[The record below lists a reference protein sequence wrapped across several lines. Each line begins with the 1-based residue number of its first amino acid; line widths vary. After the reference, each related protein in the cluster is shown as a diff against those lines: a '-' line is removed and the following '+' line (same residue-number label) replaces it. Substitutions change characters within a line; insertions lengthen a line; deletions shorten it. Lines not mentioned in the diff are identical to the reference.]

1 MVNVAEYFIG
11 LIIAAILV
19 TAVLIKYR
27 NKGFRG
33 EWILTG
39 FLIAIISLPLGLVLT
54 PVLEIMTRLFL
65 PEGPFNQIF
74 SVLSMFII
82 LSICYTYLRKGSAT
96 LFVKVL
102 GVSFLV
108 LVLLI
113 VAWFSLSMSEGGM
126 FMVIQEVNIPAG
138 EKVRFVE
145 ITREEL
151 EKYPPLKKAMNAYT
165 ESNSSGFKVDSEDQG
180 KVNDFFNKKRYVAR
194 FLFSIQDGKT
204 EEYLNKGVVSQEL
217 IKLFISNNFSLPGNA
232 TINQVSDTRWHVMEK
247 QYSFSIVDKELDKD
261 LNNIDITMGGEIKE
275 AKIPKLKSIF
285 ESNGFSLSENYNIW
299 RSPEKWNIMDERGN
313 YEIWNQDG
321 KLNVYKQEELIYEI
335 LKEDGALDVYD
346 EYSGD
351 IFFKIGEK
359 YYRISL
365 LMVD

>member
-1 MVNVAEYFIG
+1 MSVMYYIYG
-11 LIIAAILV
+11 LIVAALLV

-33 EWILTG
+33 EWILAG
-39 FLIAIISLPLGLVLT
+39 FLIAIISLPLGLVLS
-54 PVLEIMTRLFL
+54 PVMQIMTRLFL

-82 LSICYTYLRKGSAT
+82 LSICYTYLRKGSAI

-108 LVLLI
+108 LILVI

-151 EKYPPLKKAMNAYT
+151 GKNPPLEKAMIAYT
-165 ESNSSGFKVDSEDQG
+165 ESNSSEFKVDNEDQG
-180 KVNDFFNKKRYVAR
+180 KVSDFFNKKRYAAR
-194 FLFSIQDGKT
+194 FLFSISDGKS
-204 EEYLNKGVVSQEL
+204 VSE
-217 IKLFISNNFSLPGNA
+217 
-232 TINQVSDTRWHVMEK
+232 TRWYVFEK
-247 QYSFSIVDKELDKD
+247 QYLFSITDAALEKD
-261 LNNIDITMGGEIKE
+261 LNKIDITMGGEISE
-275 AKIPKLKSIF
+275 ARIPKLKNIF

-299 RSPEKWNIMDERGN
+299 RIPEKWNIMDERGS

-321 KLNVYKQEELIYEI
+321 KLNVYKQEELTYEI
-335 LKEDGALDVYD
+335 LKENGVLNVYD
-346 EYSGD
+346 EYPGD
-351 IFFKIGEK
+351 IFFRIGGK
-359 YYRISL
+359 YYRISNFFE
-365 LMVD
+365 D

>member
-1 MVNVAEYFIG
+1 MYYIYG
-11 LIIAAILV
+11 LIVAAILV

-27 NKGFRG
+27 NKGIRG
-33 EWILTG
+33 EWILAG

-54 PVLEIMTRLFL
+54 PVMQIMTRLFL

-82 LSICYTYLRKGSAT
+82 LSICYTYLRKGSAI

-102 GVSFLV
+102 GISFLV
-108 LVLLI
+108 LVIVI

-138 EKVRFVE
+138 QKVRFVE

-151 EKYPPLKKAMNAYT
+151 EKNPPLEKAMNAYT
-165 ESNSSGFKVDSEDQG
+165 ESNSSEFKVGVEDQG
-180 KVNDFFNKKRYVAR
+180 KVNDFFNKKRYAAR
-194 FLFSIQDGKT
+194 FLFSIPDGKT
-204 EEYLNKGVVSQEL
+204 EEHLNKGAVSQEL
-217 IKLFISNNFSLPGNA
+217 INLFISNNISLPGNA
-232 TINQVSDTRWHVMEK
+232 TIDQVSETRLYVFEK
-247 QYSFSIVDKELDKD
+247 QYLFSITDAALEKD
-261 LNNIDITMGGEIKE
+261 LNKIDITTGGEIKE
-275 AKIPKLKSIF
+275 VRIPKLKNIF

-299 RSPEKWNIMDERGN
+299 RIPEKWNIMDERGN

-321 KLNVYKQEELIYEI
+321 KLNVYKQEELTYEI
-335 LKEDGALDVYD
+335 LKEDGVLNVYD
-346 EYSGD
+346 EYPGD

-359 YYRISL
+359 YYRISNFYA
-365 LMVD
+365 D

>member
-1 MVNVAEYFIG
+1 MYFIYG
-11 LIIAAILV
+11 LIVVAILV
-19 TAVLIKYR
+19 MAVLIKYR
-27 NKGFRG
+27 NKGIRG
-33 EWILTG
+33 EWILAG
-39 FLIAIISLPLGLVLT
+39 FLIAIISLPLGLVLS
-54 PVLEIMTRLFL
+54 PVMQIMTRLFL

-82 LSICYTYLRKGSAT
+82 LSICYTYLRKGSAI

-145 ITREEL
+145 INREEL
-151 EKYPPLKKAMNAYT
+151 EKYPLLKQAINAYT
-165 ESNSSGFKVDSEDQG
+165 ESNSSEFKVDNEDQG
-180 KVNDFFNKKRYVAR
+180 KVNDFFNKKRYAAR
-194 FLFSIQDGKT
+194 FLFSIWDGKS

-217 IKLFISNNFSLPGNA
+217 NNLFISNNISLSGNT
-232 TINQVSDTRWHVMEK
+232 TINPVSETRWNIFEK
-247 QYSFSIVDKELDKD
+247 QYLFSITDAALEKD
-261 LNNIDITMGGEIKE
+261 LNKIDTAMGGEIQE
-275 AKIPKLKSIF
+275 VSVPKLKTIF
-285 ESNGFSLSENYNIW
+285 ASHGFSLSENYRVW
-299 RSPEKWNIMDERGN
+299 RIPEKWNIMDERVN

-321 KLNVYKQEELIYEI
+321 KLNVYTQEELIYEI
-335 LKEDGALDVYD
+335 LKENGALNVYD
-346 EYSGD
+346 GKSPGD

-365 LMVD
+365 LQAD

>member
-1 MVNVAEYFIG
+1 MVNVAGYFIG

-27 NKGFRG
+27 NKGIRG
-33 EWILTG
+33 EWILAG

-54 PVLEIMTRLFL
+54 PFLEIMTRLFL

-82 LSICYTYLRKGSAT
+82 LSICYTYLRKGSAI

-113 VAWFSLSMSEGGM
+113 VAWFSLSMSQGGM

-138 EKVRFVE
+138 QKVRFVE
-145 ITREEL
+145 ITQEEL
-151 EKYPPLKKAMNAYT
+151 EKNPPLKKAMNAYT
-165 ESNSSGFKVDSEDQG
+165 ESNSGEFKVDNEDQG
-180 KVNDFFNKKRYVAR
+180 KISDFLNRKRYAAR
-194 FLFSIQDGKT
+194 FLFSISDGKT
-204 EEYLNKGVVSQEL
+204 EEYLNNGVFSQEL
-217 IKLFISNNFSLPGNA
+217 DNRFISNNISLSGNT
-232 TINQVSDTRWHVMEK
+232 TINPASETRWNIFEK
-247 QYSFSIVDKELDKD
+247 QYLFSITDAALEND
-261 LNNIDITMGGEIKE
+261 LNKIDITMGGEI
-275 AKIPKLKSIF
+275 IGVSVPKLKNIF
-285 ESNGFSLSENYNIW
+285 ASHGISLSENYRVW
-299 RSPEKWNIMDERGN
+299 RIPEKWNIMDDMVN

-321 KLNVYKQEELIYEI
+321 KLNVYTQEKPVYEI
-335 LKEDGALDVYD
+335 LKENGVLNVYD
-346 EYSGD
+346 EYPGD
-351 IFFKIGEK
+351 VFFKIGEK

-365 LMVD
+365 LYAD